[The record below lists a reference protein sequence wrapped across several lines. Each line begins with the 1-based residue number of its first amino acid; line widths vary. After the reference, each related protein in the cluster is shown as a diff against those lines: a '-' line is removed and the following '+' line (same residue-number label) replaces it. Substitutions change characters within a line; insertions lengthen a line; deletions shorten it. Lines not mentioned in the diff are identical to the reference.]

1 MTSSETVGVST
12 LVGIPIPN
20 LLSETDGESVAEI
33 LESRMTKSLKV
44 GTSVGEISDIVKT
57 SSEIVGVS
65 TLVGIPIPDLLSE
78 TDGESVAEIFV
89 FMITLS
95 EIVGVSKAALIIVP
109 DALSEIV
116 GVSATEIG
124 T

>member
-1 MTSSETVGVST
+1 MTSSKTVGAST

-20 LLSETDGESVAEI
+20 
-33 LESRMTKSLKV
+33 
-44 GTSVGEISDIVKT
+44 
-57 SSEIVGVS
+57 
-65 TLVGIPIPDLLSE
+65 LLSE

-95 EIVGVSKAALIIVP
+95 EIVGVSKAAFIIVP
-109 DALSEIV
+109 DALSKIV